1 MANGNQQ
8 QQQPQQ
14 PQQQQPQPAQQ
25 RQPTQQPGFTVPES
39 QPFLIAMDDYVYE
52 AKPPK
57 KPFEDIK
64 GTEEGAGGMGGQFE
78 AVSSALNKNI

>member
-8 QQQPQQ
+8 QQ
-14 PQQQQPQPAQQ
+14 PQQQQPQPAQRQPAQ

-57 KPFEDIK
+57 KPFDDVK
-64 GTEEGAGGMGGQFE
+64 GTDQQAGGMSGQFE